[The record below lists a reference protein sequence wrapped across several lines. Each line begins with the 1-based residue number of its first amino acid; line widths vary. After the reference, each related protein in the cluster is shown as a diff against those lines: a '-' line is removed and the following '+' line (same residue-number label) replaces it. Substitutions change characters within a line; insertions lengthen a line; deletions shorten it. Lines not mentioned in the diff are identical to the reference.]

1 MDINA
6 RRMELD
12 EQISQLYKET
22 IRLNEEI
29 ADEDKEFRV
38 FLESALASGTMNW
51 PEGESVACPG
61 IDGSNSQEAA

>member
-12 EQISQLYKET
+12 EQISQLYKEK

-38 FLESALASGTMNW
+38 FLESALANGPMNW
-51 PEGESVACPG
+51 PECASVACQG
-61 IDGSNSQEAA
+61 IEGSNS